1 MRTLVCLLVIAFCT
15 ACPADKDKE
24 PVKDVLKKPTPVLTE
39 RQRARLEKMAT
50 KNVDAINVDLKKIQ
64 NSTKARGNALKAL
77 DKRRKAKVSPQ
88 D

>member
-24 PVKDVLKKPTPVLTE
+24 PVKE
-39 RQRARLEKMAT
+39 
-50 KNVDAINVDLKKIQ
+50 KIQ